1 MSLRSPIFT
10 HMPSQVLG
18 KENEDGAAFELDLT
32 SLRQVLQLFEGVD
45 VTTVRICRALFE
57 VVSKS
62 LALNNRRPNAHGSSS
77 RLPLAVLTTKILFA

>member
-1 MSLRSPIFT
+1 
-10 HMPSQVLG
+10 MPSQVLG

-45 VTTVRICRALFE
+45 VTSVRICRALFE

-62 LALNNRRPNAHGSSS
+62 L
-77 RLPLAVLTTKILFA
+77 V

>member
-32 SLRQVLQLFEGVD
+32 SLRQVLHLFVD
-45 VTTVRICRALFE
+45 GTTVRVCMALFE
-57 VVSKS
+57 VKSKS
-62 LALNNRRPNAHGSSS
+62 LVLNNRRPNSHGSSS